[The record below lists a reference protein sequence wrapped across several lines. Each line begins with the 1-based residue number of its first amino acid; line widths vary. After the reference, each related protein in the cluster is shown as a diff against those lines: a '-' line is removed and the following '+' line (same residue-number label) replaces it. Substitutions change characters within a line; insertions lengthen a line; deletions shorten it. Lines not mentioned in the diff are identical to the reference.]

1 MSECVL
7 DGVPTPVDS
16 ACKTWDGLLADLDR
30 RLSAEGRAVTVVR
43 FGGVDQPSFR
53 EADRAGQDLAV
64 ISRIDVESLDVRS
77 LLRKTVGVAEDGLA
91 VLAGGSRRVAEAF
104 RGNNLEDANL
114 QLIGFLGAVGH
125 LTTLTGAIGQA
136 GGFDLST
143 LTCGSSTAAKA
154 IDRVASTL
162 GALVTRQ
169 QARNWPA
176 VADGLEHEL
185 APALAGWRDVL
196 DALGSRCC
204 A

>member
-1 MSECVL
+1 MPECVL

-16 ACKTWDGLLADLDR
+16 ACKSWGELLGALDR
-30 RLSAEGRAVTVVR
+30 RLTAEGRAVTVVR
-43 FGGVDQPSFR
+43 FEGVDQPSFR
-53 EADRAGQDLAV
+53 EAHRAGQDLTAV
-64 ISRIDVESLDVRS
+64 SRIDVESLDVRS
-77 LLRKTVGVAEDGLA
+77 LLRETVRVAEEGLT

-104 RGNNLEDANL
+104 RGTNVEDANR

-136 GGFDLST
+136 GGIDLST

-162 GALVTRQ
+162 GALASCQ
-169 QARNWPA
+169 QAQNWPA
-176 VADGLEHEL
+176 VADGLEHDL

-196 DALGSRCC
+196 DAIDSSCC

>member
-91 VLAGGSRRVAEAF
+91 VLAGGSRRVAEA
-104 RGNNLEDANL
+104 L
-114 QLIGFLGAVGH
+114 
-125 LTTLTGAIGQA
+125 
-136 GGFDLST
+136 
-143 LTCGSSTAAKA
+143 
-154 IDRVASTL
+154 
-162 GALVTRQ
+162 
-169 QARNWPA
+169 
-176 VADGLEHEL
+176 
-185 APALAGWRDVL
+185 
-196 DALGSRCC
+196 
-204 A
+204 

>member
-1 MSECVL
+1 LLSAL
-7 DGVPTPVDS
+7 D
-16 ACKTWDGLLADLDR
+16 W
-30 RLSAEGRAVTVVR
+30 RLSVEGRVVTVVR
-43 FGGVDQPSFR
+43 FEGVDQPSFR
-53 EADRAGQDLAV
+53 EAHRAGQDLAGV
-64 ISRIDVESLDVRS
+64 RQIDVESLDVRS
-77 LLRKTVGVAEDGLA
+77 VLRKTVGVAEEGLT
-91 VLAGGSRRVAEAF
+91 VLAGGSRRVADAF
-104 RGNNLEDANL
+104 RGTNLEDANL

-125 LTTLTGAIGQA
+125 LTTLTGAIGLA
-136 GGFDLST
+136 GGIDLST

-154 IDRVASTL
+154 IDRVAVTL